1 MNNLRI
7 ILFFVVFTFFVSLY
21 LLNHDAFASTGTKLY
36 LDAPPSVLY
45 VGQTVTFSGTLV
57 TANGS
62 PLQGATIYIKDD
74 DTFGPDDLI
83 TKGPTNSYGE
93 FRISVTVKNWDEFSG
108 ASDIYAVFENSGGF
122 ERSRSSTFEV
132 NVYEKTQQKPQNSYS
147 SGSSGYG
154 SGYIKPKSSTTQS
167 SYAHYPTKITLDP
180 IPTSVYAGQKVTFS
194 GKLTSNGQPL
204 QNAEIKIKDE
214 DFADFDDTLM
224 TAITDSKGKF
234 SKSWNVR
241 EVDSSDRKG
250 AAFLLRFVDPTF
262 SIAPTVNGLV
272 NAMEVDTVEIYAEF
286 SGSSSYQKSNT
297 CSVQYSSGS
306 TYTSCTNN
314 ALVIR
319 GSDNSIEDRIVSAA
333 LGEIIPGGGVITQ
346 NSDVLY
352 SILSSGEISER
363 DLSQI
368 LTNALVDELGVNSAD
383 YSIEEMIAMLEEDR
397 ALLKQKTYQS
407 SKYETTTSVRLNTS
421 QFSKETQY
429 IYQDGDRQCNT
440 VTVIANTLN
449 GYHPVPRGKV
459 VLEMEGYELKS
470 NGILGKL
477 LMSGTDVL
485 TLDSTGKLY
494 DCWTAKA
501 KSARTFYVTQYDF
514 LGDDKYESSSVRSGY
529 TVIR

>member
-7 ILFFVVFTFFVSLY
+7 VLFFAACTFVSSC
-21 LLNHDAFASTGTKLY
+21 LLNQDIFASTGTKLY
-36 LDAPPSVLY
+36 LDSPSSVLY

-62 PLQGATIYIKDD
+62 PLQGATVYIKDD

-83 TKGPTNSYGE
+83 TKGPTNAYGE
-93 FRISVTVKNWDEFSG
+93 FRISVTVKNWDEFGG
-108 ASDIYAVFENSGGF
+108 ASDIYAVFEGSGGF

-147 SGSSGYG
+147 SGSSSYG
-154 SGYIKPKSSTTQS
+154 SGYVKPKSSTTQP
-167 SYAHYPTKITLDP
+167 SYAYYPTKITLDP
-180 IPTSVYAGQKVTFS
+180 IPSSAYLGQKVTFS

-214 DFADFDDTLM
+214 DFADFDDILV

-234 SKSWNVR
+234 SKSWTVKD
-241 EVDSSDRKG
+241 VDSSDRKG

-262 SIAPTVNGLV
+262 SIAPTVNGLI
-272 NAMEVDTVEIYAEF
+272 NAMEADTVEVYAEF
-286 SGSSSYQKSNT
+286 SGSNSYQKSNT
-297 CSVQYSSGS
+297 CSVRYSSDS
-306 TYTSCTNN
+306 SYTSCTNN
-314 ALVIR
+314 VFVIR
-319 GSDNSIEDRIVSAA
+319 GSDSSIEDRIVSAA
-333 LGEIIPGGGVITQ
+333 LGEIIPGGGTITQ

-352 SILSSGEISER
+352 SILSSGEISEQ
-363 DLSQI
+363 DLNRI
-368 LTNALVDELGVNSAD
+368 LANALVDELGVNSAD
-383 YSIEEMIAMLEEDR
+383 YSIGEMIAMLEENHVP
-397 ALLKQKTYQS
+397 LKQKTYQS
-407 SKYETTTSVRLNTS
+407 SKYDTSTSVRLNTL
-421 QFSKETQY
+421 QFSEETQY

-440 VTVIANTLN
+440 VTVTANTPS
-449 GYHPVPRGKV
+449 GYWPVPSGKV
-459 VLEMEGYELKS
+459 VLEMEGYELKN

-477 LMSGTDVL
+477 LMSGTDTL

-501 KSARTFYVTQYDF
+501 KSARTFYVTQYNF
-514 LGDDKYESSSVRSGY
+514 LGDDKYKSSYARSGY